1 MPLTVQEFVK
11 ENSSALQFEVC
22 AGAEGV
28 GREITVTD
36 LNRPGLALG
45 GFFENFRW
53 ERIQVIGRGE
63 HAYLNQVALKSSPE
77 SLKEFF
83 KFRIPCVILTHHMQP
98 RQELLDLCNQFQ
110 VPLIVSALQTAS
122 LISELASY
130 LEEKLSPTITLHG
143 VLVDVYGLGV
153 LISGNS
159 GIGKSECALELI
171 KRGHMLVCDDVVRVQ
186 HRSGGV
192 LIGKP
197 ANEMMKHHMEV
208 RGLGIIDVKQLFGVS
223 AILDLSRVE
232 LAVHMEMWDESKEYD
247 RVGLEE
253 HSLEVLGIRVPR
265 IIMPV
270 RPGRNLAILIEVAA
284 LYQRLKTKG
293 INVAETME
301 KNLLHILSEQ
311 PPLEAGSQAPKPRSE
326 AARHPREGHGRAPY
340 RRR

>member
-1 MPLTVQEFVK
+1 MPLTVRDFLSEK
-11 ENSSALQFEVC
+11 SADLHLEIC
-22 AGAEGV
+22 AGSDGLS
-28 GREITVTD
+28 REISVTD

-53 ERIQVIGRGE
+53 ERIQVLGRGE
-63 HAYLNQVALKSSPE
+63 LAYINQVALKQGND

-83 KFRIPCVILTHHMQP
+83 KFKIPCIILTHRMQP
-98 RQELLDLCNQFQ
+98 RPELVELCNQFH
-110 VPLIVSALQTAS
+110 VPLVVSGLETAT
-122 LISELASY
+122 LIAELSSY
-130 LEEKLSPTITLHG
+130 LEERISPTITLHG

-171 KRGHMLVCDDVVRVQ
+171 KRGHMLVSDDVVMVQ

-223 AILDLSRVE
+223 AILDNSRIE
-232 LAVHMEMWDESKEYD
+232 LAVHLEMWEESKEYD

-253 HSLEVLGIRVPR
+253 HSLEMLGVRVPR

-284 LYQRLKTKG
+284 LYQRLKVKG
-293 INVAETME
+293 INVAEEME
-301 KNLLHILSEQ
+301 KNLLQMLSQ
-311 PPLEAGSQAPKPRSE
+311 PAPGTPRPE
-326 AARHPREGHGRAPY
+326 GGTTPPARPHRDEPRRSPY

>member
-1 MPLTVQEFVK
+1 MEIF
-11 ENSSALQFEVC
+11 
-22 AGAEGV
+22 AGADGLQ
-28 GREITVTD
+28 REIAVSD

-63 HAYLNQVALKSSPE
+63 HAYLNQVALKQPRDR
-77 SLKEFF
+77 LKEFF
-83 KFRIPCVILTHHMQP
+83 KFKIPCIILSHHMQP
-98 RQELLDLCNQFQ
+98 KPEFLELCNLYH
-110 VPLIVSALQTAS
+110 VPLIVSALETAN
-122 LISELASY
+122 LIAELSNY
-130 LEEKLSPTITLHG
+130 LEEKISPTITLHG

-159 GIGKSECALELI
+159 GIGKSECALELV
-171 KRGHMLVCDDVVRVQ
+171 KRGHMIVSDDVVKVQ
-186 HRSGGV
+186 HRSGGI

-223 AILDLSRVE
+223 AILDQSRIE
-232 LAVHMEMWDESKEYD
+232 LAVHLEMWDESKEYD

-253 HSLEVLGIRVPR
+253 HSLEMLGVRVPR

-284 LYQRLKTKG
+284 LYQRLKAKG
-293 INVAETME
+293 INVAEEME
-301 KNLLHILSEQ
+301 KNLLRVLSTQ
-311 PPLEAGSQAPKPRSE
+311 PEAPAPAGAETETSQDN
-326 AARHPREGHGRAPY
+326 ARQAREGHGRAPY